1 MRNLDRRVGRRGLR
15 PIGRVVLAGAVA
27 AAVVMALAAPS
38 MASAGTIGPSHPST
52 GWAGKTFTAGAT
64 PSPAACTSVTCDY
77 FTLDVAVPSSY
88 WATHT
93 GHATVSI
100 CWGDAS
106 DNFALY
112 VSRAGGSAQSS
123 STSEAVSITDPS
135 GSYSVT
141 VVPKLVTA
149 SGYSGAASFSAA
161 TKPQPNPTGGGGSGS
176 SGSGSGS
183 GGSGGGSGSGGSGGG
198 SGSGGSG
205 GGASGGGSGS
215 GGSGGGGG
223 TGRSGGGAS
232 GGGSGSTNVPIPIT
246 YHPGPT
252 VVGGSS
258 SQGGLF
264 PVPSAGIFHYTGPY
278 HFTPPFT
285 FGGKGKL
292 HPVSSKAQR
301 PAPQPQANSANNPG
315 GTTSV
320 SKGNQPARPARIVAA
335 PASSSPGTIPSIV
348 WILIPVV
355 LIIIAAAGAVSMEPA
370 RVSRGRPGQ
379 ASPPRSSDRP
389 VVMVPPGPLV
399 LLGFAVRRLARAVL
413 NVAGNLFGGAEERS
427 S

>member
-1 MRNLDRRVGRRGLR
+1 MRNLDRGVGRRGPR

-100 CWGDAS
+100 SWGDAS
-106 DNFALY
+106 DNFDLY

-123 STSEAVSITDPS
+123 STSEAVSMTDPS
-135 GSYSVT
+135 GSYTVT

-176 SGSGSGS
+176 GGSGSGS

-198 SGSGGSG
+198 SGSGG
-205 GGASGGGSGS
+205 
-215 GGSGGGGG
+215 
-223 TGRSGGGAS
+223 SGGGAS

-355 LIIIAAAGAVSMEPA
+355 LIIIAAAGAVIMEPD
-370 RVSRGRPGQ
+370 RVSQGRPGQ